1 MSEVTNAVATGAHRV
16 DKHASSN
23 QDPHGEFHVSMATY
37 NMVFLALMVGLIVTV
52 WAAFIN
58 LGPLNMP
65 VAMLIATI
73 KAALVVLYFMHVKF
87 ASRLTKVFV
96 AASFLWLVILFVMT
110 FMDYHTRHW
119 LSNSK
124 GWNDNPVMSDYDKG
138 TEHLHQKDHNT
149 GNKHETDPAAGETHD
164 GAKSHGTEDKAPGKP
179 GAG

>member
-1 MSEVTNAVATGAHRV
+1 MSEVTHAVATGAHRV
-16 DKHASSN
+16 DKDASSN

-37 NMVFLALMVGLIVTV
+37 NIIFLWLMVLLVVTV
-52 WAAFIN
+52 IAAFIN

-96 AASFLWLVILFVMT
+96 AASFLWLVILFAMT
-110 FMDYHTRHW
+110 FMDYFSREW
-119 LSNSK
+119 LSNSR
-124 GWNDNPVMSDYDKG
+124 GWNDNPVMSDYNRG
-138 TEHLHQKDHNT
+138 THHSAAENV
-149 GNKHETDPAAGETHD
+149 GGRHEGDPAAGETYEGTGPH
-164 GAKSHGTEDKAPGKP
+164 KSEDKAQGKP

>member
-16 DKHASSN
+16 DRDASSN
-23 QDPHGEFHVSMATY
+23 QDPHGEFHVTMATY
-37 NMVFLALMVGLIVTV
+37 NLIFLLLMVGLIVTV
-52 WAAFIN
+52 IAAFID

-65 VAMLIATI
+65 VAMLIATV

-110 FMDYHTRHW
+110 FMDYFSREW
-119 LSNSK
+119 LSNSR
-124 GWNDNPVMSDYDKG
+124 GWNDNPVMSEYERG
-138 TEHLHQKDHNT
+138 TGHAPHDNV
-149 GNKHETDPAAGETHD
+149 GGRHEGDPAAGETHKGSTPD
-164 GAKSHGTEDKAPGKP
+164 AEHKAPGKP

>member
-37 NMVFLALMVGLIVTV
+37 NMVFLALMVGLVVTV

-65 VAMLIATI
+65 VAMLIATS
-73 KAALVVLYFMHVKF
+73 KAVLVVLYFMHVKF

-96 AASFLWLVILFVMT
+96 AATMVWLAIMFVMT
-110 FMDYHTRHW
+110 FMDYFSRDW
-119 LSNSK
+119 LSNSR
-124 GWNDNPVMSDYDKG
+124 GWNDNPVMSDYDAG
-138 TEHLHQKDHNT
+138 TEHLHDKDHNT
-149 GNKHETDPAAGETHD
+149 GGKHETDPAA
-164 GAKSHGTEDKAPGKP
+164 
-179 GAG
+179 